1 MVGNVPSIILKCCSL
16 GCVIGA
22 GGLWAGTELELRPKN
37 RDEQTLVGGAIWSQI
52 IIPIGLLITL
62 VVEDK
67 LYTFVHAYFLFAG
80 AVLLVTTGLLLV
92 CLECKRLKQSRTHR
106 LSEVLEHAAQIS
118 TLTRPFDK
126 IYFTIG
132 VLCILA
138 SILTFLDFLYVIIM

>member
-1 MVGNVPSIILKCCSL
+1 MVRNVPSIILKCCSL
-16 GCVIGA
+16 GCVIAA

-37 RDEQTLVGGAIWSQI
+37 RDEQTLVGGAIWSQTTIPLGLI
-52 IIPIGLLITL
+52 ISL

-80 AVLLVTTGLLLV
+80 AVLLVTTGLFLV
-92 CLECKRLKQSRTHR
+92 CLEFKRLKQHRSHR
-106 LSEVLEHAAQIS
+106 LSDVLEHAAQI

-138 SILTFLDFLYVIIM
+138 SILTFLDFLYIIIM